1 MVVSSVDCYIQV
13 GCVCNNAQLRGGQI
27 IGHPTEGAMLA
38 LAHKLNLF
46 GLRDQFVRTEERT
59 FSSEKKW
66 MGVLVRPRS
75 HQVTEVSSSLSS
87 SSSLQTSTKFIH
99 MLWSTKFI
107 HMLWHLVYVS
117 DFSLVDCDC
126 GLSHHTPL

>member
-1 MVVSSVDCYIQV
+1 MWLYIPTHTHKECRDGLSAAFVQV
-13 GCVCNNAQLRGGQI
+13 GCVCNNAQLRGSQI

-75 HQVTEVSSSLSS
+75 HQVTEVSPAP
-87 SSSLQTSTKFIH
+87 SSSLE
-99 MLWSTKFI
+99 
-107 HMLWHLVYVS
+107 
-117 DFSLVDCDC
+117 
-126 GLSHHTPL
+126 

>member
-1 MVVSSVDCYIQV
+1 
-13 GCVCNNAQLRGGQI
+13 
-27 IGHPTEGAMLA
+27 MLA

-75 HQVTEVSSSLSS
+75 HQVTEVREL
-87 SSSLQTSTKFIH
+87 LY
-99 MLWSTKFI
+99 WSAN
-107 HMLWHLVYVS
+107 LVV
-117 DFSLVDCDC
+117 
-126 GLSHHTPL
+126 